1 MSIEKIVLK
10 NLFLNETYARKI
22 LPFLKDEYFS
32 NEDDRTLF
40 KTTRDFILKYNTR
53 PTYDALRIQIESEN
67 NLSEDTLK
75 NIITALDQFK
85 AASEDTNQEWL
96 VSSTEKFC
104 QERAIYNAIMKSIE
118 IMNGSAKESKGA
130 IPQLLSDALAISFD
144 PNVGHDYLEQYE
156 SRFDYYHRVEDKIP
170 FDLEYFNKITKNGL
184 PKKTLN
190 IILAGTGVGKS
201 LCMCHFAAS
210 WLHQGKNV
218 LYITLEMSEEEIARR
233 IDANLMNL
241 SFDDLMALPK
251 DMYEKK
257 IKNLRSKTNG
267 KLIIKEY
274 PTASSS
280 TIHFKALLNEL
291 HLKKTFMPDV
301 IFVDYLNICSSARI
315 KPGGNVNSYV
325 YIKSI
330 AEELRGLAVEFN
342 LPLISATQ
350 TTRTG
355 YVSSDIGLEDTSES
369 FGLPATSDLMFAL
382 ISTEELESL
391 GQIMVKQLKNRYN
404 DPTKNKKFVVGIDRS
419 KMKLFDVEASAQ
431 NGIVDSGQTERRTIP
446 NEKLSLP
453 KKSTEWSKIV

>member
-210 WLHQGKNV
+210 WLHQ
-218 LYITLEMSEEEIARR
+218 
-233 IDANLMNL
+233 
-241 SFDDLMALPK
+241 
-251 DMYEKK
+251 KK
-257 IKNLRSKTNG
+257 RLHVESM
-267 KLIIKEY
+267 
-274 PTASSS
+274 PTS
-280 TIHFKALLNEL
+280 
-291 HLKKTFMPDV
+291 
-301 IFVDYLNICSSARI
+301 
-315 KPGGNVNSYV
+315 
-325 YIKSI
+325 
-330 AEELRGLAVEFN
+330 
-342 LPLISATQ
+342 
-350 TTRTG
+350 
-355 YVSSDIGLEDTSES
+355 
-369 FGLPATSDLMFAL
+369 
-382 ISTEELESL
+382 
-391 GQIMVKQLKNRYN
+391 
-404 DPTKNKKFVVGIDRS
+404 
-419 KMKLFDVEASAQ
+419 
-431 NGIVDSGQTERRTIP
+431 
-446 NEKLSLP
+446 
-453 KKSTEWSKIV
+453 